1 MFIPILD
8 SPSLPL
14 PPARC
19 PQPRRLW
26 AVELPQNIVLTSKA
40 QPSCWSQPL
49 DPSPPHDPGLS
60 QPVALAPQTLGVL
73 QVNSG
78 GSPWSLLPECQ
89 TTNTQGEELY
99 LPSHQSTTNIQT
111 KTIPPAHVEQV
122 SATSA
127 SHGVQLELP
136 PAQGNI
142 SSRVRSSRQDISQQ
156 REN

>member
-8 SPSLPL
+8 SPSFLCLQHGVPS
-14 PPARC
+14 PAGSG
-19 PQPRRLW
+19 QWSSPRTSLG
-26 AVELPQNIVLTSKA
+26 SKA

-73 QVNSG
+73 QANSG
-78 GSPWSLLPECQ
+78 GSPWSLLPACQ

-111 KTIPPAHVEQV
+111 KTIPPAHVEQG